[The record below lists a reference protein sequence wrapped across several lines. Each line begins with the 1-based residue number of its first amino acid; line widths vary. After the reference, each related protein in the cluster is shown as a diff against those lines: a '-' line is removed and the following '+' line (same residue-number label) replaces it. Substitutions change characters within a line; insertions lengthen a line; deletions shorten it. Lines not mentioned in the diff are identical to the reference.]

1 MAIVVIA
8 SQQLGSP
15 FTLSYEIQPDS
26 LQALSVQ
33 LAAVS
38 QALGPQAARIVEQ
51 AMAKATE
58 QLRTVAFEE
67 TPVGATGFL
76 RGGIAADVQVISQ
89 EPVDVAG
96 QVWWQ
101 AGYAPVVEYGSRPH
115 WAPIAPLQHWVERK
129 LHVPPGESYGVA
141 RKIQFKIAR
150 HGTRGQ
156 EFARRAVEQ
165 AEPFVERAFRQA
177 VDRIARLISGGQ
189 A

>member
-1 MAIVVIA
+1 MVIA
-8 SQQLGSP
+8 SQRLGSP
-15 FTLSYEIQPDS
+15 W
-26 LQALSVQ
+26 ALSFE
-33 LAAVS
+33 LAPKSLSELAEVLARIS
-38 QALGPQAARIVEQ
+38 DALGPQATSIVEQ

-67 TPVGATGFL
+67 TPVGATAFL
-76 RGGIAADVQVISQ
+76 RDSIASEVQAISQ

-96 QVWWQ
+96 YVWWQ
-101 AGYAPVVEYGSRPH
+101 AAYAPVVEYGSRPH

-141 RKIQFKIAR
+141 RKIQFKIAH

-156 EFARRAVEQ
+156 EFARRAIEQ
-165 AEPFVERAFRQA
+165 AAPFIERAMRQA
-177 VDRIARLISGGQ
+177 ADRIARLIAGGS